1 MLLHEQRSRFL
12 TAAGLIGLFLLPPT
26 ALADGGADFEAEAHR
41 RMKLSFDLD
50 ELEERLA
57 EPAAAAPAYGDPY
70 ASVSVPP
77 LPLEPNSEVEQVTV
91 FRDRAQVTR
100 LLGEKLDGGIGS
112 VTFEG
117 LPFVVVADSL
127 NAGIAGGAARIVG
140 VELISGAG
148 EIDETERHEA
158 TRQEALTRTEEL
170 GAIRDRIESL
180 LAQRSYLRTTLLS
193 GPVDGQS
200 RPELSAVRNTL
211 EYVGDAER
219 DIAQQLR
226 EQEERAQELDEEL
239 RPLLVKLDNPLAT
252 GQKVRVDLDVERA
265 GRIEVSLRY
274 QVWGAGWSPS
284 YNARLRTGAS
294 RDERSSARPA
304 GRVQD
309 GPGNARLQGE
319 QIEFE
324 YQGVV
329 VQSTGEDWED
339 TEILLSTANP
349 SSSGTLPTVSPWYLG
364 RDGWYAG
371 DIGGALAAGRG
382 YYEEPGDGPTPAAT
396 GGLLESRMEAAVQGS
411 GAVVFGVPGRRTIA
425 GDGSAQ
431 RIPVGTQTFATTIEL
446 AAVPKMVPEVFRRAR
461 VAYDGEVPLLPGPV
475 ATYVDGDYVGGSYID
490 AVVPGEEFEL
500 AFGTDDRVR
509 VDRQLVARRKEH
521 IGPGKRTVRYTFHF
535 RIRVS
540 NYTGTDALV
549 ELKDQVPVS
558 EVEKVT
564 VKMLEVESGPAATP
578 DADTGV
584 LSWQLAVADGAEQE
598 VEFRFTVTAPAGTPE
613 LAQMD
618 MLF

>member
-1 MLLHEQRSRFL
+1 M
-12 TAAGLIGLFLLPPT
+12 TVAGLAGLFLLP
-26 ALADGGADFEAEAHR
+26 ASNAAAEDFEAEAHR
-41 RMKLSFDLD
+41 RMKLTFDLD
-50 ELEERLA
+50 EVEERLA
-57 EPAAAAPAYGDPY
+57 EPSAAVEAYGSPY
-70 ASVSVPP
+70 ASVAVPP
-77 LPLEPNSEVEQVTV
+77 LPLEPNSEVDVVTV

-100 LLGEKLDGGIGS
+100 VLGEKLDAGVGS

-127 NAGIAGGAARIVG
+127 NAGLRGGQARIVG

-148 EIDETERHEA
+148 EVEETERHEEV
-158 TRQEALTRTEEL
+158 RQEALTRTEEL
-170 GAIRDRIESL
+170 GQIRDRIESL

-193 GPVDGQS
+193 GPVDGQA
-200 RPELSAVRNTL
+200 RPALSDVRSTL
-211 EYVGDAER
+211 QYIGDAER
-219 DIAQQLR
+219 DIARQLR
-226 EQEERAQELDEEL
+226 EEEERAQELDEEL
-239 RPLLVKLDNPLAT
+239 QPLLVKLDNPLAT

-265 GRIEVSLRY
+265 GEVEVSLRY

-284 YNARLRTGAS
+284 YNARLEG
-294 RDERSSARPA
+294 ERI
-304 GRVQD
+304 D
-309 GPGNARLQGE
+309 
-319 QIEFE
+319 FE

-329 VQSTGEDWED
+329 VQSTGEDWENAQV
-339 TEILLSTANP
+339 LLSTANP
-349 SSSGTLPTVSPWYLG
+349 SSSGTLPNMNPWYLG
-364 RDGWYAG
+364 RDGWYGG
-371 DIGGALAAGRG
+371 DVGATLEAGRG
-382 YYEEPGDGPTPAAT
+382 YYEAPDGSTAT
-396 GGLLESRMEAAVQGS
+396 AGGGGLLESRMEAAVQGS

-461 VAYDGEVPLLPGPV
+461 VAYDGAVPLLPGPV
-475 ATYVDGDYVGGSYID
+475 ATYVDGDYVGSSAID

-509 VDRQLVARRKEH
+509 VDRTLVARRKEH
-521 IGPGKRTVRYTFHF
+521 VGPGKRTVRYTFHF

-540 NYTGTDALV
+540 NFTGGDATV
-549 ELKDQVPVS
+549 DLKDQIPVS

-564 VKMLEVESGPAATP
+564 VKMLDVEAGPSATP
-578 DADTGV
+578 DDDTGV
-584 LSWQLAVADGAEQE
+584 MSWQLALTDGAEQE
-598 VEFRFTVTAPAGTPE
+598 VEFRFSVTAPAGTPE